1 MKWEI
6 THALS
11 KTQRNRKP
19 LPFLFS
25 QSDDVNKVLSDSTFN
40 DITAILLKNYN
51 TSTEANFMSAIFINL
66 TKNSLPGNITCT
78 SSKDNATHTLH
89 YSIAG
94 KYI

>member
-1 MKWEI
+1 MAGRTHGCIGELLTFSCTTSGCWMKWEI

-11 KTQRNRKP
+11 KTQRNHKP

-66 TKNSLPGNITCT
+66 TNLKFF
-78 SSKDNATHTLH
+78 AW
-89 YSIAG
+89 
-94 KYI
+94 